1 MSYFN
6 EPSTFLPETYDCAYW
21 TFVQYRDEWSRS
33 RGDLLVKNSPAGTRM
48 ASPLANQSKSAALF
62 GNAAHGGRVPRQLKA
77 LACVRHPRAVH
88 FQDRYVLVEKVAD
101 VEVLAVCFDDTATT
115 EIYTLSLHDALR
127 PGRHRNDWRE
137 T

>member
-1 MSYFN
+1 MGL
-6 EPSTFLPETYDCAYW
+6 TLPQLCQNYMHLCVRIGKMKVIT
-21 TFVQYRDEWSRS
+21 
-33 RGDLLVKNSPAGTRM
+33 
-48 ASPLANQSKSAALF
+48 SPLANQSKSAALF

-77 LACVRHPRAVH
+77 LACVCHPLAVH

-101 VEVLAVCFDDTATT
+101 VEVLSVCFDDTATT